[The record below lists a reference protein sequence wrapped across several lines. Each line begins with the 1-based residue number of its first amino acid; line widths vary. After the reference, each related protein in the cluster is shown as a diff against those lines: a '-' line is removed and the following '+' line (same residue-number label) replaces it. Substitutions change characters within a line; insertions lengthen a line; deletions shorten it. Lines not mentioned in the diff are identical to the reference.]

1 MPKDVTVIDSP
12 YRSIG
17 VLLEYVCWL
26 NTNNPSRYCSCII
39 ETHLEWARTRY
50 EACVHPGCSMDNWIL
65 RRPATSDHEVAGK
78 TKWLLIL
85 AIYNGNNMIYWDY
98 WDNIMGIYI
107 YIYYMLYWNN
117 ILEYSWQQQW
127 VIQII
132 WPVDKLFGLNGSWTP
147 SGYSITSQIMWV
159 YNPCYW
165 NQS

>member
-1 MPKDVTVIDSP
+1 MVIFHSYVTN
-12 YRSIG
+12 Y
-17 VLLEYVCWL
+17 
-26 NTNNPSRYCSCII
+26 PSRVLQSYSRNAPGMGS
-39 ETHLEWARTRY
+39 HALRFK
-50 EACVHPGCSMDNWIL
+50 ACVHPGCSMDNWIL

-107 YIYYMLYWNN
+107 YILYMLYWNN